1 MVSGNEISNN
11 LAPAMDTTSLCQE
24 CGLIFPEIRKMQ
36 DHKRVA
42 HDKRGDYPGYVPLV
56 TGGHLKPSFLN
67 SYAEV
72 KMIKYCYRYMIIVI
86 RKHTRQAP
94 KHFDDRLGLAVS

>member
-1 MVSGNEISNN
+1 MGICPSQLLVVRSSAGS
-11 LAPAMDTTSLCQE
+11 AQSW
-24 CGLIFPEIRKMQ
+24 
-36 DHKRVA
+36 
-42 HDKRGDYPGYVPLV
+42 GDYPGYVPLV

-67 SYAEV
+67 SHAEV
-72 KMIKYCYRYMIIVI
+72 KRIQYCYRYMIIVI